1 MNSDENGLQ
10 VPAHEFQKLRRL
22 LIADEIAALEQL
34 TEQVSRLNQ
43 RVGDNVAFR
52 ASVAQVLADALAD
65 THKRDPSVLGAVI
78 SPLVVQGMKDSTDD
92 IVEVMYPLTGRMVAS
107 SVKNA
112 IKTLSDKINA
122 QIESRFAP
130 RVILSGLRARITG
143 QAVSDILIADSN
155 KPDVVR
161 AMIFDKA
168 SGEILASWHSVHAQT
183 GDYNN
188 PELVSALMAAL
199 NNMAEETFESN
210 TGGLRS
216 LELDGKNIAIR
227 RSGKHMVVLEVAGEL
242 HHRQEQQLDAAFVD
256 AIETLNARDSKCG
269 DTRYARA
276 SIALEQLVGTVLDG
290 VRYQAG
296 RAAKP
301 AHQSRRFARSHQTRL
316 ISSLAVALCCVLAWP
331 LWSMLQDYR
340 LDRDVANVQ
349 NLIRQHPQLMYFP
362 VSAAPRYESGRIEI
376 TGLIPNGTDVRQL
389 YQELSAASGRTLNF
403 GLYPILIAGQ
413 KAQK

>member
-22 LIADEIAALEQL
+22 LIAGEIAALEQL
-34 TEQVSRLNQ
+34 TEQVRRLNQ

-65 THKRDPSVLGAVI
+65 THQRDPSVLGAVV

-130 RVILSGLRARITG
+130 RVILSGLRARIAG

-168 SGEILASWHSVHAQT
+168 SGEILASWHSVHEQT
-183 GDYNN
+183 GNYNN

-242 HHRQEQQLDAAFVD
+242 HHRQEQQLDAAFVQ

-276 SIALEQLVGTVLDG
+276 SIALEQLVGAVLDG
-290 VRYQAG
+290 VRSQAG
-296 RAAKP
+296 KAVKSDT
-301 AHQSRRFARSHQTRL
+301 QKSRRLARSHQTRL
-316 ISSLAVALCCVLAWP
+316 ITSLAVALCCVLAWP

-349 NLIRQHPQLMYFP
+349 SLIRQHPQLMYFP

-403 GLYPILIAGQ
+403 GLYPIVIAGQ
-413 KAQK
+413 KAQ